1 MKPTLPAS
9 ILNYLQNIPTDDEAI
24 DLAQTALILAQT
36 EQQDISLER
45 YKNHLKLITEQT
57 QSRFANTDD
66 DTATARLNTIRAVL
80 MDKQGYE
87 GDTETY
93 DDLQNANLIRVI
105 ERRKGL
111 PVSLCI
117 LTIHIARA
125 QGWTIHGLN
134 VPGHVLC
141 RLDHGGQQLIFDP
154 FNNWQPLDAAGLRAL
169 IKRTAGEHAELSAS
183 YLHPATNREILI
195 RLQNNIKFRQI
206 EAEDYTAAIQTVE
219 NMRFIDSEEIRLM
232 LEAGVLYARLGQAL
246 AAIDNLERYMT
257 LAPDNGDRFEAS
269 MLLQDLKSS
278 LN

>member
-1 MKPTLPAS
+1 MKPALSDS
-9 ILNYLQNIPTDDEAI
+9 IQTYLQNIPADDDAI

-36 EQQDISLER
+36 QQPDISLER
-45 YKNHLKLITEQT
+45 YENHLKLIAEQT
-57 QSRFANTDD
+57 TAHFGDQTE
-66 DTATARLNTIRAVL
+66 DTATARLDTIRTIL
-80 MDKQGYE
+80 GDNQGYQ

-93 DDLQNANLIRVI
+93 DDLQNASLIRVI

-125 QGWTIHGLN
+125 QGWLIHGLN

-141 RLDHGGQQLIFDP
+141 RLDHGGEQLIFDP

-169 IKRTAGEHAELSAS
+169 LKRTAGEHVELSAT
-183 YLHPATNREILI
+183 YMQPATNRELLI

-206 EAEDYTAAIQTVE
+206 EAEDYKAALQTVE
-219 NMRFIDSEEIRLM
+219 TMRFIDPEEVRLM

-246 AAIDNLERYMT
+246 AAIDNLEKYIT
-257 LAPDNGDRFEAS
+257 LAPNSDDRFEAS
-269 MLLQDLKSS
+269 LLLQDLKSS